1 MELDTRPICKSK
13 DKVKIWDL
21 KNWYMVCYDIRDP
34 GRLRVVQKVMR
45 GYGNRVQYSIFRCH
59 LTARDLARLRWE
71 LSKIINPED
80 ELLIAHLCK
89 SCVEKL
95 EIHSMNVSWPKEEP
109 SYEIL

>member
-1 MELDTRPICKSK
+1 M
-13 DKVKIWDL
+13 

-34 GRLRVVQKVMR
+34 GRLRAVQQLMR
-45 GYGNRVQYSIFRCH
+45 GYGTRVQYSIFRCH
-59 LTARDLARLRWE
+59 LTERDVSRLRWE

-80 ELLIAHLCK
+80 ELLIAQLCK

-95 EIHSMNVSWPKEEP
+95 EVHSMNVNWPKEEP